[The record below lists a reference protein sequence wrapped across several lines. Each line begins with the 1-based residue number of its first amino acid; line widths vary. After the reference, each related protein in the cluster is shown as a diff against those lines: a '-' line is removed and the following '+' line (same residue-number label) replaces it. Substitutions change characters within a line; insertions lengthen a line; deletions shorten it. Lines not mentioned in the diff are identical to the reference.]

1 MINIKEFLGLAYY
14 TSDLDKFLAEFD
26 KNHHKMSASQRKE
39 VEKYQR
45 IFASRDQAK
54 SSAPKDTFWDAF

>member
-14 TSDLDKFLAEFD
+14 TSGLDKFLANFD
-26 KNHHKMSASQRKE
+26 KTHPKMSASQRKE

-45 IFASRDQAK
+45 VFAERDHVNTNK
-54 SSAPKDTFWDAF
+54 TKETFWVLF